1 MCELT
6 AFLDKDIVY
15 RYVVYAKIEEQDL
28 VLKNVL
34 GADRRIKGCRIVEV
48 DMISKRIVL
57 SSKRRV

>member
-15 RYVVYAKIEEQDL
+15 RYVVYAKIEEEDL
-28 VLKNVL
+28 VLKNAL
-34 GADRRIKGCRIVEV
+34 GVDKRMKGSRIVEV

-57 SSKRRV
+57 SSKQRA

>member
-15 RYVVYAKIEEQDL
+15 RYVVYAKIEEEDL
-28 VLKNVL
+28 VLKNAL
-34 GADRRIKGCRIVEV
+34 GVDKRMKGCRIVEV

>member
-15 RYVVYAKIEEQDL
+15 RYVVYAKIEEEDL
-28 VLKNVL
+28 VLKNAL
-34 GADRRIKGCRIVEV
+34 GADKRIKGCRIVEV

-57 SSKRRV
+57 SSKQRA